1 MEIILT
7 VLITLLVCAICY
19 AFIGVVRLQK
29 RINEVDDLRMELID
43 HDVEIKRIVEDCV
56 RERNEV
62 QDDIY
67 RKLEEQKRD
76 YANRLDSWVRSTDR
90 RFDYVRNDINN
101 INDIVD
107 PNRDIKLSRD
117 IKLDK

>member
-19 AFIGVVRLQK
+19 AFTGVVRLQK

-43 HDVEIKRIVEDCV
+43 HDVELKRIIEDSI
-56 RERNEV
+56 RERNEI

-67 RKLEEQKRD
+67 RKLEEQKKD
-76 YANRLDSWVRSTDR
+76 YVNRLDSWVRSTDR
-90 RFDYVRNDINN
+90 RFDYVRNDITNLS
-101 INDIVD
+101 DIVD
-107 PNRDIKLSRD
+107 PNRDINLNR
-117 IKLDK
+117 